1 MPQHRTV
8 VLRQFFGSK
17 YCYHFVTFF
26 TFPSVKSHLEILQ
39 KVVQVGVIIR
49 KKPHMLDK
57 SGTNVYTK
65 SSFPSGN
72 KSYNPVSRPLAAPA
86 ENYFSGGT
94 KRENNA
100 PAEKFA

>member
-1 MPQHRTV
+1 MPQRRAV
-8 VLRQFFGSK
+8 VLRLFFVPRR
-17 YCYHFVTFF
+17 CYRFVTFF
-26 TFPSVKSHLEILQ
+26 AFLSREGHLEIPE

-94 KRENNA
+94 KRENTA